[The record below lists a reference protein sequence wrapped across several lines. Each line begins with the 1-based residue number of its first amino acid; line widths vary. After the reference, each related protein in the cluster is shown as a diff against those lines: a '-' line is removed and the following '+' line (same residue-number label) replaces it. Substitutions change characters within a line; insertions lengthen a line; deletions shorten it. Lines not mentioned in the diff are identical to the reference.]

1 MIVLY
6 FSMKKLIV
14 IILAFLHLSASAGV
28 TMHMHYCMG
37 KLAGW
42 GVDSKVSTQCGKCGM
57 EKSKKNACCK
67 DELKFVKNTNDQ
79 KAAESVFQLM
89 QLASVTLPASVFEIT
104 SINLPSVTEA
114 NPISHGPPL
123 KGDLAVYIRNCV
135 FLI

>member
-1 MIVLY
+1 
-6 FSMKKLIV
+6 MKKLIV

-37 KLAGW
+37 KLADW
-42 GVDSKVSTQCGKCGM
+42 EVNSKATAQCGKCGM

-67 DELKFVKNTNDQ
+67 DELKFVKSTTDQ
-79 KAAESVFQLM
+79 KTAESVFQLI
-89 QLASVTLPASVFEIT
+89 QLAGVALPASVFEIT
-104 SINLPSVTEA
+104 VTNTASVTET